1 MKFDYFSCIQCNVI
15 VSTENLGEHNGHD
28 FIGEFFVIKQN
39 KKKVLPGLISKRLIN
54 TEQQKL
60 NVIKFEKREALDKKK
75 KVLAQERYQKQIP
88 DGAVIVNLTEMKI

>member
-15 VSTENLGEHNGHD
+15 VSTGNLGEHNGHD

-75 KVLAQERYQKQIP
+75 KILAQERYQKQIP